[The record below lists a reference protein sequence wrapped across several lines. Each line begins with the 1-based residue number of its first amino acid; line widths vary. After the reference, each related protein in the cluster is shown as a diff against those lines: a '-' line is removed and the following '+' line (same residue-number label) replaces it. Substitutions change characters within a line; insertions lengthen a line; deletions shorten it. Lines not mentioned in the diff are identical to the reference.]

1 MIISN
6 RLGPPGHRRAIV
18 VLEFLGAVNRGAV
31 HQHVVLAV
39 RRHHDLVNAEETAHG
54 FDAAVVGRIGP
65 DQHQRHHDRRENL
78 PAIGV
83 QSERQQGREHADSTD
98 HPDPV
103 FVKPGHHLAL
113 RISGRDQYDR
123 ERGEKRPVPAAPTQQ
138 SLAAAGR
145 AAQRRQRQQ
154 DRVFR
159 DPRKR
164 KGRDQAREQA
174 ADHAAER
181 QRDIKAGEIFRR
193 RASARQL
200 AVARHRNDKKA
211 KLVSAKRQQ
220 QILFATDRKQYDHAC
235 DRQRLRHQHP
245 FVRQQRA
252 RLEHQHPGQEIERQ
266 RQHPQ

>member
-1 MIISN
+1 M
-6 RLGPPGHRRAIV
+6 
-18 VLEFLGAVNRGAV
+18 NRGAV

-39 RRHHDLVNAEETAHG
+39 RRHHDLVDAEETAHG

-65 DQHQRHHDRRENL
+65 DQHQRNHDRRENL

-138 SLAAAGR
+138 SLAATGR

-159 DPRKR
+159 DP
-164 KGRDQAREQA
+164 
-174 ADHAAER
+174 

-220 QILFATDRKQYDHAC
+220 QILFAADRKQYDHAC